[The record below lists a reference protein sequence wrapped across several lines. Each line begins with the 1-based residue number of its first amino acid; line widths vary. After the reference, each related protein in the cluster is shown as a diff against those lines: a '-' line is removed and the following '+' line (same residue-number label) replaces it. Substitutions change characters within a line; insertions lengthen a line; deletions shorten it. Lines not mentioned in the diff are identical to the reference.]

1 MSKYRKEYQ
10 EIKKWFYKAN
20 NSNTGRQFLLML
32 AMFLYASIVR
42 ILVVIFVTEPNE
54 SKELSLFLYVSH
66 IFLFFLICKICF
78 GKWWSVED
86 KKNR

>member
-32 AMFLYASIVR
+32 AMFLYALIVR
-42 ILVVIFVTEPNE
+42 ILVVIFVTETNAN
-54 SKELSLFLYVSH
+54 KELRLFLSVLH
-66 IFLFFLICKICF
+66 IFLFFVICKICF
-78 GKWWSVED
+78 GKWWNVKDD
-86 KKNR
+86 K